1 MYILFFIKNMNDLNW
16 KILYL
21 FYLIYDIKETD
32 KEMILKSLEWLSDDE
47 IKQTIVTL
55 YERYEEK
62 IKNSSVLIKKLQI
75 INNSLEEELEKA
87 NLDEIK
93 I

>member
-1 MYILFFIKNMNDLNW
+1 MNDLNW

-55 YERYEEK
+55 YERYEEN